1 MTWEPRTY
9 RRLVEPA
16 GLATFEVVH
25 AETDLQ
31 ISARRDLSAEASA
44 IVAAIRDELE
54 RYVAAH
60 PHFAESYVPV
70 DGEDDAPAIVR
81 AVTAAA
87 RLAAVG
93 PMAAVAGAVAEAV
106 ARGLE
111 PHSAEVI
118 VENGGD
124 LYLMGAQSRTV
135 LLQAGDSPLSGRVA
149 IELAAD
155 RLPLAVCTSSGKV
168 GHSTSLGVAHA
179 LTVLAEDG
187 ALADAVATAAANVVH
202 GTDDITE
209 ALETA
214 LGVPGVRGAVA
225 IVEDRI
231 GALGEVALAPVD
243 GDAR

>member
-9 RRLVEPA
+9 RRVVEPA
-16 GLATFEVVH
+16 GLVTFEVVR

-31 ISARRDLSAEASA
+31 ISARRDLSAEAGA
-44 IVAAIRDELE
+44 LVATLRGELE
-54 RYVAAH
+54 RYVATH

-70 DGEDDAPAIVR
+70 DVADDAPAIVQ
-81 AVTAAA
+81 AMAAAA

-124 LYLMGAQSRTV
+124 LYLMGAHPRTV
-135 LLQAGDSPLSGRVA
+135 LLHAGDSPLSGRVA
-149 IELAAD
+149 IELAPG
-155 RLPLAVCTSSGKV
+155 RLPLAVCTSSGRV

-179 LTVLAEDG
+179 LTVIAEDG
-187 ALADAVATAAANVVH
+187 ALADAVATAAGNVVH
-202 GTDDITE
+202 GPDDVTE

-214 LGVPGVRGAVA
+214 LCVPGVRGAVV
-225 IVEDRI
+225 IVDDHI

-243 GDAR
+243 GPAE